1 MPFVCKCN
9 LKNFMKNRVT
19 LSVLIFVYTNGTHII
34 SLFARCLD
42 LYIYIQTFHSFFNF
56 QYIYKR
62 ARCLLLMSAIVIS
75 IDIKKFLC
83 EMSYI
88 HKKNPVYVRFLK
100 AQKLRVLLSN
110 KKEILHLS
118 KKPTIHQL
126 QNYAPIYEIKT
137 CKNLNLFQCM
147 TQFND

>member
-1 MPFVCKCN
+1 
-9 LKNFMKNRVT
+9 
-19 LSVLIFVYTNGTHII
+19 
-34 SLFARCLD
+34 
-42 LYIYIQTFHSFFNF
+42 
-56 QYIYKR
+56 
-62 ARCLLLMSAIVIS
+62 MSAIVIS

-118 KKPTIHQL
+118 KKPTIH
-126 QNYAPIYEIKT
+126 
-137 CKNLNLFQCM
+137 
-147 TQFND
+147 